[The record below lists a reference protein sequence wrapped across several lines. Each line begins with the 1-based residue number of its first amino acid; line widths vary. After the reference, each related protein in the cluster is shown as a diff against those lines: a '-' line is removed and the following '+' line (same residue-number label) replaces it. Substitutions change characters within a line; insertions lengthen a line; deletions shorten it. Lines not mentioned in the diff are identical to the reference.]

1 MKNNIELLEEQDLI
15 NNPTTRLPICLC
27 LDNSASMKG
36 KPIKE
41 LEKSIDYFFKAIKS
55 DDVAKYSVELSI
67 VIFQDDAEVVLDF
80 ANIDRQQTPSL
91 NAKYGTSLGKG
102 VSLSLNTLEKRKKEY
117 SRRGIDY
124 YQPWLVLMT
133 DGKPGDS
140 ISESTKRIE
149 QLSKKKK
156 ITVFPV
162 AIGDSADTKILKGY
176 STMKN
181 NMVLKV
187 TSPEYFQYFFEW
199 LSQSAVVASQSLPG
213 DKPTLPSPAPVIE
226 IEL

>member
-1 MKNNIELLEEQDLI
+1 MKNSIGLLEEQDLI

-27 LDNSASMKG
+27 LDNSKSMKG

-41 LEKSIDYFFKAIKS
+41 LEKSIGYFFKAIKS
-55 DDVAKYSVELSI
+55 DEIARYSVELSI
-67 VIFQDDAEVVLDF
+67 VIFQDDAKVVLDF
-80 ANIDRQQTPSL
+80 ANIDRQQIPSL

-102 VSLSLNTLEKRKKEY
+102 VGLALDLLEKRKKEY
-117 SRRGIDY
+117 SSKGIDY

-140 ISESTKRIE
+140 IIESTKRVE

-162 AIGDSADTKILKGY
+162 AIGDGTDIKVLKGF

-187 TSPEYFQYFFEW
+187 TSPKYFQEFFEW
-199 LSQSAVVASQSLPG
+199 LSQSAVVASQSIPG
-213 DKPTLPSPAPVIE
+213 DKPTLPNPSPVIE